1 MHFLWFIII
10 GAVAGWLAGTLM
22 KGGGFGLLGDIVV
35 GILGGIIGGWLAG
48 ALGIGAG
55 GLLGS
60 LLIATGGAIVLI
72 LIIRMLKKLSQKLLV
87 FSTTVLLPT
96 VTRFFIGINY
106 FNTSRL
112 ITIFCIALVPS
123 PMVHSLLSR

>member
-55 GLLGS
+55 GILGS
-60 LLIATGGAIVLI
+60 LLISTGGAIVLI
-72 LIIRMLKKLSQKLLV
+72 LIIRMIKK
-87 FSTTVLLPT
+87 
-96 VTRFFIGINY
+96 
-106 FNTSRL
+106 
-112 ITIFCIALVPS
+112 A
-123 PMVHSLLSR
+123 